1 VAKED
6 LAAETQRHRDN
17 HAANELRVSRNTTRP
32 RAPWC
37 RAYRH
42 EAARSL
48 ALLGILI
55 LPASHFLAQD
65 QPIPA
70 VQRQKP
76 ADTTPQTRPAE
87 DRILEQLIAA
97 IAVSARAFQV
107 AENPSERISKP
118 PTVAPG
124 APPLLSFRYFD
135 GKQRHRFGNLDLV
148 MDDAGH

>member
-1 VAKED
+1 MAKED
-6 LAAETQRHRDN
+6 LAAETQR
-17 HAANELRVSRNTTRP
+17 AANEFRVSRNTARP

-42 EAARSL
+42 EVARGL

-76 ADTTPQTRPAE
+76 ADTTPKTRPAE
-87 DRILEQLIAA
+87 DRILEQLIAD
-97 IAVSARAFQV
+97 IAVSTRALQI

-118 PTVAPG
+118 PTVTPG